1 MLTKPLPHRQLSII
15 IFPWTWWQAVPSPL
29 HIDMLGHNLVQ
40 SFADYETNRLHWLI
54 KVQIRKTAK
63 GRRMESSEEARQWNE
78 ARIHCSQTAEKS
90 KVIGV
95 VLSYKLPWC
104 RKLSNYTWA
113 KSAAKR
119 KSWKAIVLWLLRK
132 QKPLGRAVAHLP
144 REWVVLGRA
153 GNYLASWRWKI
164 ISKTKTI

>member
-1 MLTKPLPHRQLSII
+1 
-15 IFPWTWWQAVPSPL
+15 
-29 HIDMLGHNLVQ
+29 
-40 SFADYETNRLHWLI
+40 
-54 KVQIRKTAK
+54 
-63 GRRMESSEEARQWNE
+63 MESSEEARQWNE
-78 ARIHCSQTAEKS
+78 ARIHCSQTAEKVES
-90 KVIGV
+90 NWCCPEQQAALMQKITQLYLSQELGKEEKLKGNCALTATKAKAIGPSSCSSV
-95 VLSYKLPWC
+95 VLSNKLPWC

-113 KSAAKR
+113 KSSAKR